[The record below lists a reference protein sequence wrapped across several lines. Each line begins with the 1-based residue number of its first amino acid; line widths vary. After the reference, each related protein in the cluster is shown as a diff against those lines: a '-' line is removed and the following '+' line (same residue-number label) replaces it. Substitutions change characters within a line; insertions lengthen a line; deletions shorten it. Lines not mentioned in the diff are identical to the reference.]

1 MSSVIIARDL
11 TKSYGRILAVDNLNL
26 DIKEG
31 EIFGLLGPNGA
42 GKSTT
47 ILMMLGLSEPTK
59 GSAVVCGY
67 DATRS
72 PKEVKKRVGFM
83 PDNVGFYNNRTG
95 FDNLLLIAQLN
106 MIPKSEA
113 KREAGQLA
121 EKVGLEKVIHR
132 KVSTY
137 SRGMKQRLGLAEV
150 LIKKP
155 KVIILDEPTLGID
168 PTGIREFLDLIATLS
183 KEEKMTVLLS
193 SHHLYQVQSIC
204 DRVGI
209 FVGGKLLAEG
219 NLQSLSKDLFG
230 ADTYSLEFII
240 EDQEQKFEYLKNILT
255 EKIDSLSQIERRDGK
270 IIVQSHSDITVELS
284 SLICQQGFKL
294 LHLSS
299 KTYGLDEIYQK
310 YFEGVK

>member
-11 TKSYGRILAVDNLNL
+11 SKSYGRILAVDSLNL

-59 GSAVVCGY
+59 GTAVVCGY

-72 PKEVKKRVGFM
+72 PKEVKKIVGFM

-95 FDNLLLIAQLN
+95 FDNLLLIARLN
-106 MIPKSEA
+106 MIPEKEA
-113 KREAGQLA
+113 KIEAGLLA

-155 KVIILDEPTLGID
+155 KIIILDEPTLGID
-168 PTGIREFLDLIATLS
+168 PTGIREFLELIATLS

-209 FVGGKLLAEG
+209 FVGGKLLAQG
-219 NLQSLSKDLFG
+219 NLQSLSKNLFG
-230 ADTYSLEFII
+230 ADTYSLELII
-240 EDQEQKFEYLKNILT
+240 EEQEQKFEYIKNILT
-255 EKIDSLSQIERRDGK
+255 EEIDSVSRVELIEGK
-270 IIVQSHSDITVELS
+270 IIVQSHSDITGDLS
-284 SLICQQGFKL
+284 SLMCQQGFRL

>member
-59 GSAVVCGY
+59 GSAIVCGY

-72 PKEVKKRVGFM
+72 PKEVKKSVGFM

-113 KREAGQLA
+113 KREAAQLA
-121 EKVGLEKVIHR
+121 EKVGLEKEIHR